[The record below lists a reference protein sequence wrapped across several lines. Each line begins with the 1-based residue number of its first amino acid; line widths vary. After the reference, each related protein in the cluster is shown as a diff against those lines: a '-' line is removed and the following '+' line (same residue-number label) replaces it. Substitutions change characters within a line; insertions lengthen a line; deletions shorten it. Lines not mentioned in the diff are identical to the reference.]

1 MTNRKLLTVHE
12 MQKVISNL
20 EYDGFEM
27 AVYEGFKEG
36 PHFCAKGEVP
46 DNFKPGK
53 KVTLEIH
60 SPIPPQVS
68 IESFELWISW
78 RMTRQEIHESME
90 KLKIKGTG
98 EALFNP
104 HRINGDRDEYT
115 I

>member
-1 MTNRKLLTVHE
+1 MPLLTVQD

-27 AVYEGFKEG
+27 EVREGFKEG
-36 PHFCAKGEVP
+36 AHFKAIGEVP
-46 DNFKPGK
+46 DNFNKGK

-68 IESFELWISW
+68 IESFELFISW

-104 HRINGDRDEYT
+104 HREGADKDEY
-115 I
+115 